1 MKTRPSPKRSRPTG
15 EGNET
20 ALPWKG
26 FTGRG
31 EGPKEPGWPEG
42 STGGAEPPLR
52 TKFAQAPEGE
62 LAADL
67 RGMCPTT
74 EGGGNTGKALNPN
87 PQAPEGE
94 LTDLQG
100 RGPTV
105 EEGERSGMTL
115 VQISPE
121 EV

>member
-1 MKTRPSPKRSRPTG
+1 MKTRPSPRRSRPTG

-42 STGGAEPPLR
+42 QTEGVNPPL
-52 TKFAQAPEGE
+52 KPNQAQAPGGIRATG
-62 LAADL
+62 LQ
-67 RGMCPTT
+67 GMCPIK
-74 EGGGNTGKALNPN
+74 EGGGKPGKALAMN

-94 LTDLQG
+94 LTTLPG

-105 EEGERSGMTL
+105 EVGERLGMTL
-115 VQISPE
+115 VQTSPE
-121 EV
+121 EM